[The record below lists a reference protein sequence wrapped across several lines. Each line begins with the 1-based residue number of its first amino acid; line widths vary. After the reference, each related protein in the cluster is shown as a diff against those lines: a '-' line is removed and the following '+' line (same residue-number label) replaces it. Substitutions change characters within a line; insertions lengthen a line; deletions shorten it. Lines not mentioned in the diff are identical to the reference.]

1 MGPERQPSEGALGQV
16 ALHRLS
22 PMPLCSKAY
31 LPKFEKNTRDGLEA
45 GDEGMRCMP
54 LVVTSVPGP
63 ARSVVLASSPV
74 KDVSVPQNRNMEMC
88 KTQQD
93 RKFNS

>member
-1 MGPERQPSEGALGQV
+1 
-16 ALHRLS
+16 
-22 PMPLCSKAY
+22 MPLCSKAY
-31 LPKFEKNTRDGLEA
+31 LPKFEKNTRDGLEE
-45 GDEGMRCMP
+45 GDEGMRRMP

-63 ARSVVLASSPV
+63 ARSVALASSPV